1 MLKDSKLKVGL
12 GVLAYDRPEHLK
24 KLFLAL
30 QAEKIEEFSIFI
42 DGADNELIK
51 SKQNEIDKIISKV
64 SWAKVNIIKRSVN
77 LGLRKSVISAVS
89 NLFEKNDSIILLED
103 DTIPRKG
110 FFDYMYSVLNTYKNE
125 KEVRS
130 VCGYQIPK
138 ISDISKEISAH
149 CVLRF
154 IPWGWGTWKN
164 RWEEYETNL
173 SKLIKIINDEKI
185 IDRLPTDMVSYI
197 SKNKDFLD
205 SNEIWSINWSL
216 LNYITNT
223 FSVFPSRS
231 LISNI
236 GFDGSGVHCSNTNEF
251 DLEDELTNKTPIFNI
266 PTKPKYN
273 QNYQFIMNS
282 FLEDLALKIMIKV
295 D

>member
-1 MLKDSKLKVGL
+1 
-12 GVLAYDRPEHLK
+12 
-24 KLFLAL
+24 
-30 QAEKIEEFSIFI
+30 
-42 DGADNELIK
+42 
-51 SKQNEIDKIISKV
+51 
-64 SWAKVNIIKRSVN
+64 
-77 LGLRKSVISAVS
+77 
-89 NLFEKNDSIILLED
+89 
-103 DTIPRKG
+103 
-110 FFDYMYSVLNTYKNE
+110 
-125 KEVRS
+125 
-130 VCGYQIPK
+130 
-138 ISDISKEISAH
+138 
-149 CVLRF
+149 
-154 IPWGWGTWKN
+154 
-164 RWEEYETNL
+164 
-173 SKLIKIINDEKI
+173 
-185 IDRLPTDMVSYI
+185 MVSYI